1 MFLFELYS
9 GKSAEKWPS
18 AMVSSHPTGSQKEK
32 KARVDEK
39 LQSLLRPRDPAWHG
53 SGKNSGSVPD
63 AGLSGTGT
71 PALWAYVAFAVT
83 GRGREIHLGRSLWAF
98 SGITVTQQSGNSA
111 WHGGGG
117 QVPHLKDAPHPHSTH
132 QSLLM
137 PPHTDCGQNGLL
149 SRLYRK
155 LLKAAQASAALL
167 CSRHAT
173 LGQQ

>member
-111 WHGGGG
+111 WHGGGAG
-117 QVPHLKDAPHPHSTH
+117 ATPQGCPPPPFHSSEPSDATAH
-132 QSLLM
+132 
-137 PPHTDCGQNGLL
+137 
-149 SRLYRK
+149 
-155 LLKAAQASAALL
+155 
-167 CSRHAT
+167 
-173 LGQQ
+173 